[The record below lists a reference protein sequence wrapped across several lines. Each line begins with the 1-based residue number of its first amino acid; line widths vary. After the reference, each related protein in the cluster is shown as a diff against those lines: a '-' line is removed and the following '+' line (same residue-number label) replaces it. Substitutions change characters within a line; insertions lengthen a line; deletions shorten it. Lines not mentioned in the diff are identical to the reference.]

1 MRVIVGGI
9 MHETHTFSG
18 ERTTPD
24 SLSTVRDD
32 EL

>member
-18 ERTTPD
+18 ERTNARLALD
-24 SLSTVRDD
+24 GAR
-32 EL
+32 